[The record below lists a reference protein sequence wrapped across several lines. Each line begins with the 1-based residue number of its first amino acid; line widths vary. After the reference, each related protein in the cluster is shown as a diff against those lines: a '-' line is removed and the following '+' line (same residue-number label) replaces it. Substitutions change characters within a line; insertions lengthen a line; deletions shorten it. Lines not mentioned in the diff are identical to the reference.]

1 MKLDRDR
8 REDEVVDQGEEER
21 WGEWKVRKVKGE
33 RSRGVQEKRSRFVVG
48 EEGCEELGQGGSA
61 DGTGSSVKD
70 PPSAFTP
77 LPAVNNLHQ
86 GHEVTF
92 FSDRPRW
99 AGRLERARRPSRLVD
114 ST

>member
-33 RSRGVQEKRSRFVVG
+33 RSRGVREKRSRFVVG
-48 EEGCEELGQGGSA
+48 EEGCEELGQGGQRRRDREFGEGPTLSIH
-61 DGTGSSVKD
+61 S
-70 PPSAFTP
+70 

-99 AGRLERARRPSRLVD
+99 AGRPERARRPSRLVD